1 MSESEM
7 GVTEIL
13 AELIMT
19 KLDFN
24 NIKEVERFCD
34 ELKLEVIGLYDPDFI
49 YSESESESSDDDVGE
64 AESIKVS
71 VDKEGFMKIV

>member
-1 MSESEM
+1 MSELEM

-49 YSESESESSDDDVGE
+49 YSESESESSDDDIGE
-64 AESIKVS
+64 TEDIKVL
-71 VDKEGFMKIV
+71 VDKDGFMEIE

>member
-1 MSESEM
+1 MSELEM

-34 ELKLEVIGLYDPDFI
+34 ELKLEVIGLYDPDFVF
-49 YSESESESSDDDVGE
+49 SESESSSSDNDVGE
-64 AESIKVS
+64 IEDITVS
-71 VDKEGFMKIV
+71 VDKDGFMKIV

>member
-34 ELKLEVIGLYDPDFI
+34 ELKLEVIGLYDPDFVF
-49 YSESESESSDDDVGE
+49 SESESSSSDDDVGE
-64 AESIKVS
+64 IEDIKVS
-71 VDKEGFMKIV
+71 VDKDGFMKIV

>member
-34 ELKLEVIGLYDPDFI
+34 ELKLEVIGLYDPDFVF
-49 YSESESESSDDDVGE
+49 SESESSSSDNDVGE
-64 AESIKVS
+64 IEDITVS
-71 VDKEGFMKIV
+71 VDKDGFMKIV

>member
-1 MSESEM
+1 MSELEM

-49 YSESESESSDDDVGE
+49 FSESESSSSDNDVGE
-64 AESIKVS
+64 IEDITVS
-71 VDKEGFMKIV
+71 VDKDGFMKIV

>member
-1 MSESEM
+1 MSELEM

-49 YSESESESSDDDVGE
+49 FSESESSSSDDDVGE
-64 AESIKVS
+64 IEDIKVS
-71 VDKEGFMKIV
+71 VDKDGFMKIV